1 MSQDEVVTT
10 TDPTWARGA
19 AHAVLEGSGPTH
31 DFGHTNHLHVR
42 VDGDV
47 LVDEH
52 QHGPVV
58 NDVFSVTKTVL
69 GL

>member
-10 TDPTWARGA
+10 TDPTRVRDA
-19 AHAVLEGSGPTH
+19 AHAVLDGVGSDPR
-31 DFGHTNHLHVR
+31 FGHTNHLHLR

-52 QHGPVV
+52 RHGPVV
-58 NDVFSVTKTVL
+58 NDVFSVTKSVL